1 METIDNRDRGEAG
14 GGGGRGEI
22 RQYVLA
28 NLQMACRRKSAGNQ
42 SWHPGA
48 LLDFFANI
56 LASFVF
62 VKTKPL
68 ARSHWTG
75 LGVFN

>member
-1 METIDNRDRGEAG
+1 METIDNRDRGRREG
-14 GGGGRGEI
+14 EGREI

-62 VKTKPL
+62 EYLLFVITTL
-68 ARSHWTG
+68 MALDWTG
-75 LGVFN
+75 LD